1 MFIIVTNM
9 SNSVEDQNRNMREKE
24 LHNESIRL
32 QCIQSAFKMFNDR
45 PNELIEVLKIVG
57 KEKLDD
63 NISYPEQIHVVSS
76 YESSSMVVPQPPQPP
91 SNLPLPTTS
100 QPAPP
105 KPLSNAPQ
113 HSANE
118 LAAIQPNKR
127 KPAVGPIVQ
136 IYDPANTTQV
146 LKIFDGLFQAT
157 IEIPSA
163 SLTAIKEAVKNK
175 TIYKGYRWHMVPRD
189 DPEPNAPKNI
199 GATKDS
205 QIKVRGA
212 LIAMMNVDTGLV
224 EKLFTNQTEAAAH
237 ISKCPASICLALK
250 SGSATG
256 GYNWKYWNLL
266 SENLQHIYLTNNAL
280 PEPVHN
286 TRATMIQR
294 IDSKTGEVLEEFNA
308 MVDIYKK
315 HGITPKCIKKAHE
328 TNTPYKGFTWRIC
341 N

>member
-1 MFIIVTNM
+1 MND
-9 SNSVEDQNRNMREKE
+9 SVEDQNRNMREKE
-24 LHNESIRL
+24 IQNEYIRL
-32 QCIQSAFKMFNDR
+32 SNEQIKLKCIQSAFEIFRDNREELLKVLDKLTSVETVKKELVVENVI
-45 PNELIEVLKIVG
+45 NEPDEPIEAH
-57 KEKLDD
+57 DT
-63 NISYPEQIHVVSS
+63 EQ
-76 YESSSMVVPQPPQPP
+76 SSSVSQPQPP
-91 SNLPLPTTS
+91 STLP
-100 QPAPP
+100 PP

-146 LKIFDGLFQAT
+146 FKVFDGLFQAT

-189 DPEPNAPKNI
+189 DPEPNAPKHI

-328 TNTPYKGFTWRIC
+328 TSTPYKGFAWRIC